1 MKKGN
6 NLVKISGGLAIMFSV
21 FLLLAISIQVTRNNE
36 VYTRIIN
43 NNSKNQTAET
53 SNKSVPSPDNN
64 VVQGKFSLTDE
75 GDTTQKTDDGTSYYY
90 RTIFSEKLKNENV
103 DPVLKL
109 EIEENGQ
116 KKWKQISW
124 SWIDT
129 QEGSISFLFQTTKN
143 GKTELKENY
152 TGKYQIIF

>member
-21 FLLLAISIQVTRNNE
+21 FLLLAISIQLARNNKN
-36 VYTRIIN
+36 YTRIIN
-43 NNSKNQTAET
+43 SNSKTQIAKTPD
-53 SNKSVPSPDNN
+53 KSVPSPDNN
-64 VVQGKFSLTDE
+64 VARGKFSLTAESDATRE
-75 GDTTQKTDDGTSYYY
+75 TDDGTNYHY
-90 RTIFSEKLKNENV
+90 RTISSEKLKNKNV

-109 EIEENGQ
+109 EIEDDGQ
-116 KKWKQISW
+116 KKWKQVSW

-129 QEGSISFLFQTTKN
+129 KDGSISFLFQTAKN